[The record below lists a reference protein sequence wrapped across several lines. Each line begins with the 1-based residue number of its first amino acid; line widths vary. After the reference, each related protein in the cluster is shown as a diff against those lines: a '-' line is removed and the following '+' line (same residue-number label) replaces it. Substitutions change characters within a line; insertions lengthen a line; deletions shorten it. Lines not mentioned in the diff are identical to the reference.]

1 MNEKNQGWAWH
12 IHHNILCEW
21 CYDFKRRVKVIKDT
35 KPPNE
40 IPTRLRLFRFVEN
53 VPVGLQGADAAWQK
67 AVGAWQKA
75 YAAWWKAD
83 AAWQEADAARQKAE
97 AAWRKAD
104 TARRKAYEDALPALE
119 ALHAKECGCKEW
131 NGKELV
137 FPPRMEKEEEVH
149 GGLDD
154 SDQT

>member
-21 CYDFKRRVKVIKDT
+21 CYDFKRRVKAIKDT

-53 VPVGLQGADAAWQK
+53 VPVGLQGADAAWWK
-67 AVGAWQKA
+67 AVGAWRKA
-75 YAAWWKAD
+75 EAACWKAD
-83 AAWQEADAARQKAE
+83 AAWQKAYEARQKAD
-97 AAWRKAD
+97 A
-104 TARRKAYEDALPALE
+104 ARRKAYEDALPALE
-119 ALHAKECGCKEW
+119 ALHVKECGCKEW
-131 NGKELV
+131 NGKEFV
-137 FPPRMEKEEEVH
+137 FPPEMEKEEEVH